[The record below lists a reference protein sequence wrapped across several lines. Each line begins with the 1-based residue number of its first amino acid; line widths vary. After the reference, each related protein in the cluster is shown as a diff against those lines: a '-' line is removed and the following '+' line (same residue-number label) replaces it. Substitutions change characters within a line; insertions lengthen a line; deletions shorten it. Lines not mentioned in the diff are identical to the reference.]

1 MSAVRIFLLSLLFP
15 FFSYSQIEK
24 QVICEGLKKG
34 NYFPLD
40 IKAKKI
46 VWYDTYYYERL
57 VGTKILNGKTYFEF
71 EQEWKN
77 GNKDYLFLREEDK
90 TIFEY
95 EECCQEE
102 TVRFSD
108 RLKKETPWVSVSG
121 KFEYK
126 LVATNETLITPFCN
140 YKDLLVLEAKYEGNV
155 FRFYY
160 QKGLGY
166 VGAEKDGELIS
177 FLLPEI

>member
-1 MSAVRIFLLSLLFP
+1 M
-15 FFSYSQIEK
+15 
-24 QVICEGLKKG
+24 
-34 NYFPLD
+34 
-40 IKAKKI
+40 
-46 VWYDTYYYERL
+46 
-57 VGTKILNGKTYFEF
+57 NGKTYFEF

-140 YKDLLVLEAKYEGNV
+140 YKNLLVLEAKYKGNI